1 MWPNLTNI
9 QPNIANK
16 IKSYGDS
23 MEASKLN
30 AWIRV
35 FSGAKVGNSN
45 GLIMQSNV
53 NRKLFRAVGETSATI
68 YGDLQSSGVLGVD
81 WGNRAVETGIGRISR
96 PSPVITG
103 FNVKE
108 GKDQISRQATLEIKA
123 FSLEQM
129 EKIQSFF
136 LEPGYSLY
144 IEWGW
149 NTRSGISGFTPA
161 TGSAEA
167 IVKTIADKSLSW
179 TNLSK
184 TRTNSS
190 GEFDCFLGFI
200 VGGNVSG
207 DSENFN
213 VSVNL
218 RGAPS
223 LPTYMQSYQGTSRID
238 ADGKIAESRRV
249 FQLFGNT
256 ESESETST
264 LRRFGK
270 MFNDLPTFR
279 QTTDVESLKSEA
291 AKNQFIN
298 FDEVIK
304 KQVALAVSSEWYKT
318 DAIEVT
324 VTASDGKA
332 KEEVPI
338 AKEDLFSDKRYI
350 RMDLAVKILNK
361 IGAIDRYAIGDKEVT
376 FQIDIDNTVIGSF
389 PYQYSAKAD
398 KLIIPGQLP
407 DFFQYYLQSSQ
418 IKQLEGGILEV
429 DGNPKAPRGAKDGLE
444 YFRRTGDLIPPTGE
458 DGKPKDGYFKEKEGY
473 YGYLKYL
480 FVNFDMFKEKIE
492 QKNKNVRE
500 IFLDILN
507 EMSSAVNSF
516 WNFQIVE
523 GQFKENPDIR
533 PGVFGTQYNTPKK
546 DGDIILTVI
555 DENFIGQNP
564 SQEEAV
570 YFQHVGVGSVF
581 LDANIDISIPAEMT
595 NQIVMTRIGGSANP
609 DEALTST
616 SKKSFFETTG
626 DLFTSAVSTTAT
638 AASNEV
644 TSSAETQALQAST
657 GFASK
662 QEEYDLYVKAAADLR
677 AQREKLSSN
686 KITTQAEAD
695 DFNNLTKAA
704 NKFDQEAN
712 RVKRELDAEA
722 KEKVKQELE
731 AKSSTLT
738 AFLKKLTV
746 VPISSLETLDIK
758 ENDLNDES
766 ELQIDKLKAKF
777 NIYTFDDT
785 EYLDLLKRAAFG
797 NKTGT
802 GNLSHPLPIK
812 YSFKI
817 LGNSGIR
824 RGDTFNIRGIP
835 SKYAKHGLF
844 QVTQI
849 EHSLDGN
856 QWFTNITGDYRQIQ

>member
-35 FSGAKVGNSN
+35 FSGAKVGNNN

-81 WGNRAVETGIGRISR
+81 WGNRAVETGIGRILR

-149 NTRSGISGFTPA
+149 NTRSGLSGFTPA
-161 TGSAEA
+161 TGSAGA

-184 TRTNSS
+184 TRTNSN

-238 ADGKIAESRRV
+238 ADGKIAENRKV
-249 FQLFGNT
+249 YQLFGNT
-256 ESESETST
+256 ESESETPS

-270 MFNDLPTFR
+270 MFNDLPSFR
-279 QTTDVESLKSEA
+279 QTTDVESLKTEA
-291 AKNQFIN
+291 ANNQFIN

-304 KQVALAVSSEWYKT
+304 KQVTLAVADRVWNSDE
-318 DAIEVT
+318 IEVT
-324 VTASDGKA
+324 LTASDGKTSE
-332 KEEVPI
+332 KVPI
-338 AKEDLFSDKRYI
+338 TKEDLFSDKRYI

-361 IGAIDRYAIGDKEVT
+361 IGVIDRYTIGDKEVT

-389 PYQYSAKAD
+389 PFQYSTKAD
-398 KLIIPGQLP
+398 KLIIPGQIP

-418 IKQLEGGILEV
+418 IKQLEGGVLEV
-429 DGNPKAPRGAKDGLE
+429 DGIPKPPRFAADGLE
-444 YFRRTGDLIPPTGE
+444 FFRRTGDLIPPTNE
-458 DGKPKDGYFKEKEGY
+458 DNKPKEGYFKEKEGY

-570 YFQHVGVGSVF
+570 YFEHVGVGSVF

-595 NQIVMTRIGGSANP
+595 NQIVMTRLGGSANP

-616 SKKSFFETTG
+616 NKKSFFETAG
-626 DLFTSAVSTTAT
+626 DLFTTAVSAT
-638 AASNEV
+638 AAVTNQV

-677 AQREKLSSN
+677 AQRDKLGSVR
-686 KITTQAEAD
+686 TQAEVD
-695 DFNNLTKAA
+695 NFNDLTKAIK
-704 NKFDQEAN
+704 KFNQEAK
-712 RVKRELDAEA
+712 RVKRELDVEA
-722 KEKVKQELE
+722 KEKIKEEL
-731 AKSSTLT
+731 ATKSSTLT

-746 VPISSLETLDIK
+746 VPNSKIGDLETLK
-758 ENDLNDES
+758 LAKADLNTEE

-824 RGDTFNIRGIP
+824 RGDTFNIKGIP
-835 SKYAKHGLF
+835 TKYAKHGLF

>member
-361 IGAIDRYAIGDKEVT
+361 IGAIDRYTIGDKEVT

-523 GQFKENPDIR
+523 GQFKENTDIR

-616 SKKSFFETTG
+616 NKKSFFETTG

>member
-361 IGAIDRYAIGDKEVT
+361 IGAIDRYTIGDKEVT

-570 YFQHVGVGSVF
+570 YFEHVGVGSVF

-616 SKKSFFETTG
+616 NKKSFFETTG

>member
-361 IGAIDRYAIGDKEVT
+361 IGAIDRYTIGDKEVT

-418 IKQLEGGILEV
+418 IKQLQGGILEV

-523 GQFKENPDIR
+523 GQFKENTDIK

-570 YFQHVGVGSVF
+570 YFEHVGVGSVF

-616 SKKSFFETTG
+616 NKKSFFETTG

>member
-361 IGAIDRYAIGDKEVT
+361 IGVIDRYTIGDKEVT

-523 GQFKENPDIR
+523 GQFKENTDIR

-570 YFQHVGVGSVF
+570 YFEHVGVGSVF

-616 SKKSFFETTG
+616 NKKSFFETTG

>member
-238 ADGKIAESRRV
+238 ADGKIAENRRV

-361 IGAIDRYAIGDKEVT
+361 IGAIDRYTIGDKEVT

-418 IKQLEGGILEV
+418 IKQLQGGILEV

-570 YFQHVGVGSVF
+570 YFEHVGVGSVF

-616 SKKSFFETTG
+616 NKKSFFETTG

-677 AQREKLSSN
+677 AQRDKLGSN

>member
-361 IGAIDRYAIGDKEVT
+361 IGAIDRYTIGDKEVT

-458 DGKPKDGYFKEKEGY
+458 DRKPKEGYFKEKEGY

-523 GQFKENPDIR
+523 GQFKENTDIR

-570 YFQHVGVGSVF
+570 YFEHVGVGSVF

>member
-361 IGAIDRYAIGDKEVT
+361 IGAIDRYTIGDKEVT

-523 GQFKENPDIR
+523 GQFKENTDIR

-570 YFQHVGVGSVF
+570 YFEHVGVGSVF

-616 SKKSFFETTG
+616 NKKSFFETTG

-695 DFNNLTKAA
+695 DFNDLTKAA

>member
-238 ADGKIAESRRV
+238 ADGKIAENRRV

-361 IGAIDRYAIGDKEVT
+361 IGAIDRYTIGDKEVT

-444 YFRRTGDLIPPTGE
+444 FFRRTGDLIPPTNE
-458 DGKPKDGYFKEKEGY
+458 DNKPKEGYFKEKEGY

-523 GQFKENPDIR
+523 GQFKENTDIK

-570 YFQHVGVGSVF
+570 YFEHVGVGSVF

-616 SKKSFFETTG
+616 NKKSFFETTG

>member
-361 IGAIDRYAIGDKEVT
+361 IGAIDRYTIGDKEVT

-523 GQFKENPDIR
+523 GQFKENTDIK

-570 YFQHVGVGSVF
+570 YFEHVGVGSVF

-616 SKKSFFETTG
+616 NKKSFFETTG

>member
-361 IGAIDRYAIGDKEVT
+361 IGAIDRYTIGDKEVT

-570 YFQHVGVGSVF
+570 YFEHVGVGSVF

>member
-361 IGAIDRYAIGDKEVT
+361 IGAIDRYTIGDKEVT

-418 IKQLEGGILEV
+418 IKQLQGGILEV
-429 DGNPKAPRGAKDGLE
+429 DGFEKAPRGAKDGLE

-523 GQFKENPDIR
+523 GQFKENTDIK

-570 YFQHVGVGSVF
+570 YFEHVGVGSVF

-616 SKKSFFETTG
+616 NKKSFFETTG

>member
-361 IGAIDRYAIGDKEVT
+361 IGAIDRYTIGDKEVT

-616 SKKSFFETTG
+616 NKKSFFETTG